1 MLSHGA
7 IAAIVCSIAAAAAAA
22 CLLCLLCYHRQA
34 KQLANIKMEL
44 MQLRSRRS
52 ARLSDVELA
61 ARPLEL
67 AAGPLELAAAEL
79 PAAEIRME
87 NEASSPPPAL
97 SKRSE
102 PPGSDVEATAESAV
116 TGKVLVAT
124 GIIKARPKIGP
135 VPLK

>member
-1 MLSHGA
+1 M
-7 IAAIVCSIAAAAAAA
+7 
-22 CLLCLLCYHRQA
+22 
-34 KQLANIKMEL
+34 
-44 MQLRSRRS
+44 
-52 ARLSDVELA
+52 ELA

-79 PAAEIRME
+79 PAAEVLME

-124 GIIKARPKIGP
+124 GIIKAVGLRAKRPRTALGVVRKVNFG
-135 VPLK
+135 

>member
-1 MLSHGA
+1 MPGGGTVNRVGDHSDPVPQPAGCRGKHRSELS
-7 IAAIVCSIAAAAAAA
+7 
-22 CLLCLLCYHRQA
+22 
-34 KQLANIKMEL
+34 
-44 MQLRSRRS
+44 
-52 ARLSDVELA
+52 
-61 ARPLEL
+61 
-67 AAGPLELAAAEL
+67 
-79 PAAEIRME
+79 AAEIRME